1 MWASFAP
8 EYTVKAIGTIKEA
21 MQASAKWPLRRRL
34 LRLRRRIRREFGMLR
49 FRLRFF
55 RQYCL
60 AMLHKRRMRTLEKIT
75 RQIFAD
81 AESCDVKVIIHR
93 SLGFHIEEQERY
105 HLGAPV
111 MVTVWKETTNIAP
124 TTPKEIPVI
133 GMCLE
138 LRFNS
143 ILIYRLQGARV
154 IAGTPSIPTL
164 PKLEPPWGHLFARV
178 CQEFARCEGFAKV
191 FVPRAHTLLAFE
203 KPVIRTQRRKPG
215 SEAFKT
221 RAVLVEEARKR
232 LRRTYDD
239 SARELGFIPGPKY
252 SVWKNP
258 DYVPWWKN
266 IWKRRGIVETHNST
280 ISRSPTPTDA

>member
-93 SLGFHIEEQERY
+93 SPGFHIEEQERY

-124 TTPKEIPVI
+124 TTP
-133 GMCLE
+133 
-138 LRFNS
+138 
-143 ILIYRLQGARV
+143 
-154 IAGTPSIPTL
+154 
-164 PKLEPPWGHLFARV
+164 
-178 CQEFARCEGFAKV
+178 EGD
-191 FVPRAHTLLAFE
+191 
-203 KPVIRTQRRKPG
+203 
-215 SEAFKT
+215 T
-221 RAVLVEEARKR
+221 RNR
-232 LRRTYDD
+232 
-239 SARELGFIPGPKY
+239 
-252 SVWKNP
+252 
-258 DYVPWWKN
+258 YV
-266 IWKRRGIVETHNST
+266 S
-280 ISRSPTPTDA
+280 